1 MMVTCIAVDDE
12 PLALELI
19 QEYCQR
25 IGHLC
30 LEEKFTDPI
39 KALRYLEE
47 RPVDIVF
54 LDIQMP
60 QLSGIGFARIIKGNT
75 MCVFTT
81 AYEQYAVESYEIV
94 ALDYLVKPFSFDR
107 FYQAY
112 QKAVQHLRNTTY
124 APPIAASLPHI
135 FVSVDGRSK
144 KIATADILYI
154 QGCSDY
160 VLVVTA
166 RETYTIRE
174 NLKNI
179 ASRFQAQGFIRTH
192 KSYVVALANIDEV
205 FGNIIKIRD
214 AEIPIGKAYRNDVL
228 VAIRNATLG

>member
-19 QEYCQR
+19 QEYCQK
-25 IGHLC
+25 IGQLH

-47 RPVDIVF
+47 HTVDIVF

-75 MCVFTT
+75 LCVFTT

-94 ALDYLVKPFSFDR
+94 ALDYIVKPFSFDR
-107 FYQAY
+107 FYQTY
-112 QKAVQHLRNTTY
+112 QKAVQRLHTTNSQPNPY
-124 APPIAASLPHI
+124 TSLPHF

-160 VLVVTA
+160 VLVVTPQA
-166 RETYTIRE
+166 TYTIRE
-174 NLKNI
+174 NLKDI
-179 ASRFQAQGFIRTH
+179 SSRFHAQGFIRVH
-192 KSYVVALANIDEV
+192 KSYVVSLANIDEI
-205 FGNIIKIRD
+205 FGNIIKIRNV
-214 AEIPIGKAYRNDVL
+214 EIPIGKAYRNDVL
-228 VAIRNATLG
+228 AAIRDATLG